1 MRVGKI
7 KKHEEWTDCKRKTS
21 VWLKIKFPLFSFKI
35 IYKYRFCLEKLHSID
50 KTERREVFLGGFI
63 SQIILKIIIIWD
75 NVLLRAYV
83 HDRLN
88 C

>member
-1 MRVGKI
+1 MLVGKI
-7 KKHEEWTDCKRKTS
+7 KKHEEWTDYKIKTS

-35 IYKYRFCLEKLHSID
+35 IYKYRVFLEKLHSVD
-50 KTERREVFLGGFI
+50 KTERWVFLGGFI

-75 NVLLRAYV
+75 NVLLRVYV